1 MFVEMTKSNKCSMCS
16 KGSATCFCTGC
27 KAYFCRKHFNEHHT
41 KLVHELDGYVE
52 ERNTL
57 QGQINKIDSCDAI
70 LLQIDEWQQTMVERV
85 IQAAEQVRQK
95 INVSSA
101 KRAEITIRFKEF
113 SHKLGYLKETE
124 DFVEDDLT
132 EVKDM
137 TDKIKQDLEKLIE
150 LPSFELHI
158 EENEKIAWDRL
169 IYLKEKPASIENKQ
183 NQQQTTGE
191 LINKFIC
198 VSIHI
203 SALNYDIMR

>member
-1 MFVEMTKSNKCSMCS
+1 
-16 KGSATCFCTGC
+16 
-27 KAYFCRKHFNEHHT
+27 
-41 KLVHELDGYVE
+41 
-52 ERNTL
+52 
-57 QGQINKIDSCDAI
+57 
-70 LLQIDEWQQTMVERV
+70 
-85 IQAAEQVRQK
+85 
-95 INVSSA
+95 
-101 KRAEITIRFKEF
+101 
-113 SHKLGYLKETE
+113 
-124 DFVEDDLT
+124 
-132 EVKDM
+132 M